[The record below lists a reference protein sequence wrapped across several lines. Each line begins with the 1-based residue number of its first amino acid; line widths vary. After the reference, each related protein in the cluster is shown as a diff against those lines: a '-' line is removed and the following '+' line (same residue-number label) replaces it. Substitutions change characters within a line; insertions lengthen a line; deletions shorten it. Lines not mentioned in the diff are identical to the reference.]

1 MNTKEKATKE
11 ILKKIFESSTKLIM
25 SKKDIKKIETYYK
38 KNSSKFDN
46 VDDFI
51 ASNEKIG
58 CLVNRLKSGKDEIGK
73 QLKAKKALQPGVL
86 YECVVAQTCAKAM
99 GLRNYVDLETTPI
112 SKTPKEAVKYI
123 KESRYTACAARYAY
137 YKKSDDSNAVV
148 QYGNPAAGDM
158 GIAINGQE
166 CKIEIKDMP
175 ALLMDKDIIYDEDG
189 KIIITDEIK
198 SNYPGYVKYI
208 QEFNSKTSMID
219 KMGSNYKLF
228 DDGDTKAI
236 GFVKSF
242 LDSSDIDIIMTATN
256 KDELIGLTPELID
269 YTFSDNTPLI
279 TVAGSEIRTTG
290 KNSLANAFTPQYL
303 NKILNE
309 KDIAIED
316 GMCRVKANNR
326 KVIGWIHGRGKDKD
340 TATRFKISNAFFVK
354 SDDIIV
360 DNDYVKFPKE
370 KIRQSKG
377 GISLHISIKHT
388 KKEIGNV
395 ILQASKNI
403 NVVDDSIPQ
412 IA

>member
-1 MNTKEKATKE
+1 M
-11 ILKKIFESSTKLIM
+11 
-25 SKKDIKKIETYYK
+25 
-38 KNSSKFDN
+38 
-46 VDDFI
+46 
-51 ASNEKIG
+51 
-58 CLVNRLKSGKDEIGK
+58 NRLKSGKDEIGK

-175 ALLMDKDIIYDEDG
+175 ALLMDKDLIYDEDG

-377 GISLHISIKHT
+377 GVSLHISIKHT

>member
-1 MNTKEKATKE
+1 
-11 ILKKIFESSTKLIM
+11 
-25 SKKDIKKIETYYK
+25 
-38 KNSSKFDN
+38 
-46 VDDFI
+46 
-51 ASNEKIG
+51 
-58 CLVNRLKSGKDEIGK
+58 
-73 QLKAKKALQPGVL
+73 
-86 YECVVAQTCAKAM
+86 
-99 GLRNYVDLETTPI
+99 
-112 SKTPKEAVKYI
+112 
-123 KESRYTACAARYAY
+123 
-137 YKKSDDSNAVV
+137 
-148 QYGNPAAGDM
+148 
-158 GIAINGQE
+158 
-166 CKIEIKDMP
+166 
-175 ALLMDKDIIYDEDG
+175 
-189 KIIITDEIK
+189 
-198 SNYPGYVKYI
+198 
-208 QEFNSKTSMID
+208 
-219 KMGSNYKLF
+219 
-228 DDGDTKAI
+228 
-236 GFVKSF
+236 
-242 LDSSDIDIIMTATN
+242 MTATN

-316 GMCRVKANNR
+316 GMCRVKANNK

-340 TATRFKISNAFFVK
+340 TAIRFKISNAFFVK

-377 GISLHISIKHT
+377 GVSLHISIKHT

-403 NVVDDSIPQ
+403 NVVDDGIPQ

>member
-1 MNTKEKATKE
+1 
-11 ILKKIFESSTKLIM
+11 
-25 SKKDIKKIETYYK
+25 
-38 KNSSKFDN
+38 
-46 VDDFI
+46 
-51 ASNEKIG
+51 
-58 CLVNRLKSGKDEIGK
+58 
-73 QLKAKKALQPGVL
+73 
-86 YECVVAQTCAKAM
+86 
-99 GLRNYVDLETTPI
+99 
-112 SKTPKEAVKYI
+112 
-123 KESRYTACAARYAY
+123 
-137 YKKSDDSNAVV
+137 
-148 QYGNPAAGDM
+148 M

-175 ALLMDKDIIYDEDG
+175 ALLMDKDLIYDENG

-198 SNYPGYVKYI
+198 NNYPEYVKYI

-256 KDELIGLTPELID
+256 KDELIGLTPKLID

-279 TVAGSEIRTTG
+279 TVTGSEIRTTG

-309 KDIAIED
+309 KDIAIEN
-316 GMCRVKANNR
+316 GMCRVKANSK

-360 DNDYVKFPKE
+360 EDGYVKFPKE

-377 GISLHISIKHT
+377 GISLHISVKHT

-395 ILQASKNI
+395 ILKASKNI

>member
-175 ALLMDKDIIYDEDG
+175 ALLMDKDLIYDENG

-236 GFVKSF
+236 VKSF

-316 GMCRVKANNR
+316 GMCRVKANNK

-377 GISLHISIKHT
+377 GVSLHISIKHT

>member
-175 ALLMDKDIIYDEDG
+175 ALLMDKDLIYDENG

-228 DDGDTKAI
+228 DSRIILIRPSDSL
-236 GFVKSF
+236 VKS
-242 LDSSDIDIIMTATN
+242 
-256 KDELIGLTPELID
+256 
-269 YTFSDNTPLI
+269 
-279 TVAGSEIRTTG
+279 
-290 KNSLANAFTPQYL
+290 
-303 NKILNE
+303 
-309 KDIAIED
+309 
-316 GMCRVKANNR
+316 
-326 KVIGWIHGRGKDKD
+326 
-340 TATRFKISNAFFVK
+340 
-354 SDDIIV
+354 
-360 DNDYVKFPKE
+360 
-370 KIRQSKG
+370 
-377 GISLHISIKHT
+377 
-388 KKEIGNV
+388 
-395 ILQASKNI
+395 
-403 NVVDDSIPQ
+403 
-412 IA
+412 

>member
-1 MNTKEKATKE
+1 
-11 ILKKIFESSTKLIM
+11 M

-99 GLRNYVDLETTPI
+99 GLRNYVDLETAPI

-137 YKKSDDSNAVV
+137 YKKSDNSNAVV

-175 ALLMDKDIIYDEDG
+175 ALLMDKDLIYDENG

-198 SNYPGYVKYI
+198 STGYVKYI

-316 GMCRVKANNR
+316 GMCRVKANNK

-377 GISLHISIKHT
+377 GVSLHISIKHT

-403 NVVDDSIPQ
+403 NVVDDGIPQ